1 MYGAVPYDT
10 AHGPR
15 LVVVVASLSF
25 PLADALT
32 DQNHTSPRP
41 LSLRGRDRQT
51 LHWSRPVPPIIPFP
65 SKAPLPATSATWVP
79 SARTPSALT
88 DAWGHRTW
96 PHLSFRRLRYPP
108 RGPPPPHGETTA
120 GGSRPARPGIYTDK
134 RPAVSRFR
142 FRQIFI
148 ILVLL

>member
-120 GGSRPARPGIYTDK
+120 GGSRPARPGPVYIRTSALLF
-134 RPAVSRFR
+134 RVSDFAKY
-142 FRQIFI
+142 
-148 ILVLL
+148 L